1 MFNFFQQFHYW
12 SQPLII
18 QEWQKTYIRSTLN
31 IAPVFGG
38 AVSVMASLITDG
50 DFSFIIPN
58 GGVTPRA
65 LRDFSFSLSQTPT
78 AMPRANAFNGSQVL
92 VEINQTQY
100 TVGNMANFFAAIPN
114 ITYPQPWA
122 TIYESYQ
129 IEPQRSTD
137 ASFF

>member
-1 MFNFFQQFHYW
+1 
-12 SQPLII
+12 
-18 QEWQKTYIRSTLN
+18 
-31 IAPVFGG
+31 
-38 AVSVMASLITDG
+38 MASLITDG

-78 AMPRANAFNGSQVL
+78 AMPRANAFNASQVL

-129 IEPQRSTD
+129 IEPQRSTEV
-137 ASFF
+137 SFFKNKISMSLF